1 MQRFLTDTTEE
12 LTQRNL
18 KTPRGHVNVQSD
30 LILKLQRE
38 NLYLKNQ
45 LFAMVHVEVA
55 LCRIQGSMICTF
67 RLRHCC
73 VRVI

>member
-18 KTPRGHVNVQSD
+18 KTPRGQGSVQSE
-30 LILKLQRE
+30 LICKLQRE

-45 LFAMVHVEVA
+45 LFAMVHVSSS
-55 LCRIQGSMICTF
+55 I
-67 RLRHCC
+67 
-73 VRVI
+73 